1 MSLSNHS
8 SEGFGPASEGGTS
21 RSTAPVANGANPTTI
36 MHPSLSAW
44 IWLLVLGSGV
54 VVGLAGFGIGEVAP
68 KLVPPSYE
76 LPPEIRGNSAVV
88 PIEVERRKSISRD
101 KSAALAYGGL
111 GMILALTLGAV
122 GGVAQGSLR
131 AAFAAA
137 ITGLVVGAAAGAGST
152 LLVLPSYHAARAAAT
167 EDDYNQDL
175 ALALRT
181 HGMIWTAVGAA
192 AGLALGLGLG
202 GRANV
207 VRAMIGGILGA
218 VLGAVIY
225 EFGGA
230 IAFPLAQTFRPMAAD
245 AAPRLMAQLSVALC
259 VAAGAFGA
267 VRHLRL
273 NRAAPYGRHSSTAK
287 S

>member
-1 MSLSNHS
+1 MSFPDHS
-8 SEGFGPASEGGTS
+8 PQTSGPGSQGGTS
-21 RSTAPVANGANPTTI
+21 RWAAPVANGANPATI
-36 MHPSLSAW
+36 KRPSSSGR
-44 IWLLVLGSGV
+44 IWLLVLGSGLV
-54 VVGLAGFGIGEVAP
+54 GGLAGFGIGEVAP
-68 KLVPPSYE
+68 KLVPPSYD
-76 LPPEIRGNSAVV
+76 LPPEIRANSSVV

-101 KSAALAYGGL
+101 KSAAIAYGGL
-111 GMILALTLGAV
+111 GMILALALGAV
-122 GGVAQGSLR
+122 GGIAQGSLR
-131 AAFAAA
+131 AIIAAA
-137 ITGLVVGAAAGAGST
+137 ITGLVAGAAAGAGST
-152 LLVLPSYHAARAAAT
+152 VLVLPSYHAARAAAT
-167 EDDYNQDL
+167 EDDYNKDL

-181 HGMIWTAVGAA
+181 HGTIWMAIGAA

-202 GRANV
+202 GANV

-218 VLGAVIY
+218 VLAAALY

-267 VRHLRL
+267 ARHLRL